1 MLLTDPTNPAFWLLG
16 SFLALVLAANVAYV
30 LIRRNVARPAFRSG
44 PLGAAAWLAR
54 GLFYLLVPF
63 LTLRRGVISPYALGL
78 TEINWPA
85 TLSTGL
91 VLAASV
97 VVVALF
103 GWLMYRR
110 TLPEGTRAD
119 ALTRLVS
126 GLRGPLTAALDQWH
140 WAFYRAATV
149 AVLLTIAAPDRSR
162 LLGGLVGKLQADP
175 LYWGAWLGLA
185 LAGLEWALDP
195 FSRTALRVDGERAA
209 AVRRASVA
217 VATTGIFVL
226 TRNLWLCLAA
236 HLVIETLAAT
246 WFALP
251 QQPATQAD

>member
-1 MLLTDPTNPAFWLLG
+1 MVLTDPTNPAFWLLG
-16 SFLALVLAANVAYV
+16 SFLALVLAANAAYV
-30 LIRRNVARPAFRSG
+30 VVRRNASRPAFRAG
-44 PLGAAAWLAR
+44 PAGAAAWLAR

-63 LTLRRGVISPYALGL
+63 LALQRGVISPYALGL

-97 VVVALF
+97 VVVTLF
-103 GWLMYRR
+103 GWLVYRR
-110 TLPEGTRAD
+110 TLPEGPRAD
-119 ALTRLVS
+119 ALTRLVN
-126 GLRGPLTAALDQWH
+126 GLRGPVTAALDQWH
-140 WAFYRAATV
+140 WAFYRAA
-149 AVLLTIAAPDRSR
+149 AAAALLALSVPDLTAR
-162 LLGGLVGKLQADP
+162 LGGLIGKLQDDP

-195 FSRTALRVDGERAA
+195 FGRAALRVEGERAA
-209 AVRRASVA
+209 VIRRAGIA
-217 VATTGIFVL
+217 VATTGLFVL

-251 QQPATQAD
+251 